1 MRSAPIELWWRN
13 MALGSKSRYRVPGPM
28 VGESRLKN
36 PWLMILLTA
45 HALSQKISPM
55 DQVGSRISSLTL
67 RIDVGTLAVIISL
80 KMNRAA
86 QINAGPP
93 DAKRTPCEAVQ
104 AFLPLSESQASFGGL
119 SSMILLAAIT
129 DPG

>member
-1 MRSAPIELWWRN
+1 
-13 MALGSKSRYRVPGPM
+13 MALGVKPRYRVPGPM
-28 VGESRLKN
+28 VGELRQKN

-45 HALSQKISPM
+45 HALLQKISPM

-67 RIDVGTLAVIISL
+67 RNGVGTLAVIISL

-86 QINAGPP
+86 QINAGST

-104 AFLPLSESQASFGGL
+104 ACLPLPESQASFGGL
-119 SSMILLAAIT
+119 SLMILLAAIT
-129 DPG
+129 DPGWTVS